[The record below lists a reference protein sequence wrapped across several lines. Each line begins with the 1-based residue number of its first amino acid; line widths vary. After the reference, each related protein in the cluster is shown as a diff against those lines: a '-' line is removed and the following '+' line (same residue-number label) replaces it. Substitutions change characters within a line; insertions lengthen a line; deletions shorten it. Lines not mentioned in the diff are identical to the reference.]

1 MTADAN
7 TWRPPAST
15 IPVRATGRGAAAVVS
30 HAPDGRGEAGHDDR
44 PAQYRRRQN
53 GLAQQ
58 VDPSLKWHQRLLRN
72 PYTWIVLAM
81 TLIYA
86 GLLFTVY
93 RTVGD
98 GLIEEVGAVT
108 KEATGNPTVLVWGQI
123 NEAYLK
129 VIPFAAATLGC
140 YVLLLVF
147 LDRLRPTTWSMKWL
161 ALGWGACAAVFIS
174 LHVNT
179 WAGELMRAEGPVDP
193 SQGARAAIF
202 SAPFVEEAAKA
213 TILFFIAIAMRRRIV
228 GVHQALTLAAL
239 SAAGFAFSENVVYY
253 IRTYLYAVTIY
264 GTDAEAELHQL
275 FVLRGV
281 VLSFGHL
288 LFTSLTA
295 LGMIAAL
302 TNRSKIV
309 RVLAP
314 VAGYLAAAFGHML
327 FNGFASLSSSTLVL
341 IIGGW
346 IGVLALGVYTI
357 FRYVHQTRNI
367 RARLTELVELG
378 WLQIDDPAEMSKLFG
393 RWRMALAAF
402 LRGPRVFRATL
413 RLQRS
418 LTEIAYLRDAE
429 MRGIVDAMAIER
441 ERDLILAAG
450 EARVWAIDHV
460 RGVPFIPP
468 QWGEAVRSLVQ
479 RVKDARAE
487 RRARRA
493 RKQPPQS
500 WSPPTGVPV
509 ATGGGGWPAQWR

>member
-1 MTADAN
+1 
-7 TWRPPAST
+7 
-15 IPVRATGRGAAAVVS
+15 
-30 HAPDGRGEAGHDDR
+30 
-44 PAQYRRRQN
+44 
-53 GLAQQ
+53 
-58 VDPSLKWHQRLLRN
+58 
-72 PYTWIVLAM
+72 
-81 TLIYA
+81 
-86 GLLFTVY
+86 
-93 RTVGD
+93 
-98 GLIEEVGAVT
+98 
-108 KEATGNPTVLVWGQI
+108 
-123 NEAYLK
+123 
-129 VIPFAAATLGC
+129 
-140 YVLLLVF
+140 
-147 LDRLRPTTWSMKWL
+147 
-161 ALGWGACAAVFIS
+161 
-174 LHVNT
+174 
-179 WAGELMRAEGPVDP
+179 MRAEGPVDP

>member
-81 TLIYA
+81 TLVYA

-346 IGVLALGVYTI
+346 IGVPVTAGRDGPRLEPAPVVAVPPVEQGVPVSQAGFGVQHVAGVSEEADHVVRVERRANHVVDALPG
-357 FRYVHQTRNI
+357 H
-367 RARLTELVELG
+367 APL
-378 WLQIDDPAEMSKLFG
+378 
-393 RWRMALAAF
+393 LAAF
-402 LRGPRVFRATL
+402 SRGLLPQSQWFDESVG
-413 RLQRS
+413 
-418 LTEIAYLRDAE
+418 D
-429 MRGIVDAMAIER
+429 
-441 ERDLILAAG
+441 AAG
-450 EARVWAIDHV
+450 HE
-460 RGVPFIPP
+460 G
-468 QWGEAVRSLVQ
+468 GAVVVQ
-479 RVKDARAE
+479 
-487 RRARRA
+487 
-493 RKQPPQS
+493 
-500 WSPPTGVPV
+500 
-509 ATGGGGWPAQWR
+509 